1 MKHAEYEL
9 QKQISRY
16 ISIEYPEVVFL
27 SDTVA
32 FLKLNKRQAGRN
44 SAIQKKGFRC
54 PDLLILEPK
63 KGHCGLFIELKTT
76 SPFKKNGELKSQK
89 ISKTSTIGKTKVV
102 VSEYDHLQ
110 EQQKSIDLLNKKGYF
125 ATFSWGFE
133 MTKEVIDN
141 YLKP

>member
-16 ISIEYPEVVFL
+16 ISIEYPEVDFL

-32 FLKLNKRQAGRN
+32 FLQLSKGQAGRN

-63 KGHCGLFIELKTT
+63 KGYCGLFIELKTN

-89 ISKTSTIGKTKVV
+89 VSKTTTIGKTKVV

-110 EQQKSIDLLNKKGYF
+110 EQQKSIDKLNKKGYL
-125 ATFSWGFE
+125 AMFSWGFE

>member
-9 QKQISRY
+9 QKQIARY
-16 ISIEYPEVVFL
+16 ISIEYPDVDFL

-32 FLKLNKRQAGRN
+32 FLKLSKGQARRN

-54 PDLLILEPK
+54 TDLLILEPN
-63 KGHCGLFIELKTT
+63 KGYSGLFIELKTT

-89 ISKTSTIGKTKVV
+89 VTKTTTIGKTKVV

-110 EQQKSIDLLNKKGYF
+110 EQQKSIDKLNKKGYL
-125 ATFSWGFE
+125 AMFSWGFE